1 MTTGSYLSINPLP
14 PKEAILAPR
23 KTFLD
28 NLRKALP
35 GSRISTREADPSDVT
50 IEHMYKPHES
60 VFGAVARDMVKAGWS
75 IFPQEQDGNRRPGTV
90 NNEMIK
96 WSEHHHLATQ
106 KPTPAALDLW
116 TAQCP
121 HLNVAVVLGPASG
134 NAFVLDIDVTDEDLS
149 AMVQE
154 IAEKILGKTPLR
166 RVGRWPKIAC
176 IYRHAE
182 DDVVPGRSLRFADYD
197 AAGNIMKSDNG
208 VEIISSGQ
216 AMTFYGKHHKTGRYF
231 TWLES
236 PPQILGPESAPL
248 VTSAMVNEFLEAVD
262 SVRQFYRLASF
273 ESSVSSWE
281 WDPNAEIHI
290 PKFRAS
296 GPASWVEDENGKVID
311 GREKY
316 LSTLATR
323 ISRANP
329 HLAHDESGKG
339 LETLIKIVHDQ
350 FIATAESTG
359 RWRGRS
365 LENEVKSKVTRTVNK
380 IRKGE
385 MTAFAPKRD
394 VNGQYVMN
402 QMVPNYIPAQPRNL
416 EGDSLDFL
424 PPPVDVRSVTPIT
437 QLTGQRAP
445 IRCEIKPPEEGAEQ
459 ARKLSPKRTKVANSV
474 VEGLNKAFNAFWDDV
489 YDQDRKQSRLHI
501 LKAPTGAGKT
511 SRGIQFIATDPRT
524 KEDYKIVGPGGE
536 VEFEGRAPIVFM
548 LPTYANI
555 GELRNRAEIL
565 NLDPNLSDAELREQA
580 AEKSL
585 IHEDDLEAKLAELRR
600 EAKNAGITTMVY
612 RGKLMAGCQM
622 AEKVKVAMD
631 AGVGTAGFCK
641 AEVNTGEKDDDG
653 KFIVEEKFCPFY
665 NTCEAIKQRQLIQQ
679 CHVVFAPH
687 AFLSLQ
693 IPEELQHVRAVVA
706 DERIHHLFLHTAT
719 FNINSLSTPRKMPKL
734 TKKERDSGL
743 DENTF
748 HADRREAAGVVTSA
762 LMKGECPVE
771 ALADCKERN
780 TDGTLA
786 APGWVKSA
794 IRVCGASIQRDGTIT
809 PDLSIEEVR
818 KICSQPTGVDVR
830 EEYRF
835 WKIVEER
842 LEARIFEKNNEA
854 LAAEGARLIPRK
866 TKGDREYRI
875 QKLEDISPKGEVINQ
890 IRISWRETPNW
901 INRPL
906 LLLDASAAPDM
917 ISKIWSGKEVVVH
930 DIPAELNV
938 RIVGIVDQTYSN
950 ASVVAPP
957 SATPKEKL
965 NSAILLNKIR
975 KSITMLSVL
984 FGWSRVVAGASILVR
999 RAVNTDW
1006 EGPNNVDWCHFG
1018 AMRGL
1023 DFAKNHAAAVS
1034 IGRMELPIRTID
1046 GLVAALTYD
1055 DDIPEQPYDLRGTGL
1070 AMDRTPLRT
1079 PMGTQRIRM
1088 RSGHDIEMAIPMFPG
1103 RWGRMIQKQ
1112 YREEE
1117 LLQFLGRLRPVYREG
1132 EAPIWF
1138 SLSSVLPEEVIV
1150 DDLIKID
1157 DFLNGSG
1164 GNECRIWE
1172 SIRRAGGV
1180 MDPDVAYETCSD
1192 LYATRGEVIAEM
1204 KKFGLDP
1211 ETGEAKGRFSW
1222 GLVAVRWKDKSGREG
1237 VSYVRADLTDPEGTL
1252 RTVRND
1258 ILGEAPKS
1266 CKKITKSRNKLPTRG
1281 REPDKIETELG
1292 TPESRRAAERSVA
1305 DAAAMKVLM
1314 ALPEGDFS
1322 FMKDPRGTPKI
1333 PMSFDPTFLNDTPEV
1348 IDMGSNVRLDVVSTK
1363 MTIDRL
1369 WKSLKAKTEV
1379 AVAETDTRSLA
1390 IEIEGGKV
1398 VAGATYENAGNHVR
1412 DADDGGDVEPTAFD
1426 PLDEEIP
1433 W

>member
-1 MTTGSYLSINPLP
+1 
-14 PKEAILAPR
+14 LAPR
-23 KTFLD
+23 KKFLEA
-28 NLRKALP
+28 LAKAAP
-35 GSRISTREADPSDVT
+35 GAKISSFVPDPATDT
-50 IEHMYKPHES
+50 IEHMYKPHEP
-60 VFGAVARDMVKAGWS
+60 VFGAVARDMIKAGWS
-75 IFPQEQDGNRRPGTV
+75 IFPQEQTDNRQPGTV
-90 NNEMIK
+90 NKEMIK
-96 WSEHHHLATQ
+96 WSEDHHLATE
-106 KPTPAALDLW
+106 KPKPEALNLW
-116 TAQCP
+116 IEQCP

-149 AMVQE
+149 ATIQE
-154 IAEKILGKTPLR
+154 IAERVLGKSRLR
-166 RVGRWPKIAC
+166 RVGRWPKIAV
-176 IYRHAE
+176 IYRHAA

-197 AAGNIMKSDNG
+197 EAGNIKKSDNG

-231 TWLES
+231 SWLDS
-236 PPQILGPESAPL
+236 PPQILGPDSAPL
-248 VTSAMVNEFLEAVD
+248 VTSAMVNDFLDQVD
-262 SVRQFYRLASF
+262 SVRRFYRISSF
-273 ESSVSSWE
+273 ETSVTTWE
-281 WDPNAEIHI
+281 YDEDAKILI
-290 PKFRAS
+290 PKIRAD

-316 LSTLATR
+316 LQTLSRR
-323 ISRANP
+323 IAQANP
-329 HLAHDESGKG
+329 NLSLSEDRAALDA
-339 LETLIKIVHDQ
+339 LIKIVFEQ
-350 FIATAESTG
+350 FSATAEVSG

-365 LENEVKSKVTRTVNK
+365 LEKEVISKVTRVVAAIKSGKLSTFK
-380 IRKGE
+380 QKLDEKGRFVD
-385 MTAFAPKRD
+385 TFSK
-394 VNGQYVMN
+394 NH
-402 QMVPNYIPAQPRNL
+402 IPPQPRN
-416 EGDSLDFL
+416 EGGDALDFL
-424 PPPVDVRSVTPIT
+424 PPPVNVLNDFSDGSSLPRK
-437 QLTGQRAP
+437 P
-445 IRCEIKPPEEGAEQ
+445 IRCKIKPPEQGAEE
-459 ARKLSPKRTKVANSV
+459 RRRLSPKRAKVASGV
-474 VEGLNKAFNAFWDDV
+474 VDGLNKAFNAFWDDV
-489 YDQDRKQSRLHI
+489 YDPQRRQSRIHI

-524 KEDYKIVGPGGE
+524 KDDYTIRGPNGE
-536 VEFEGRAPIVFM
+536 IEFEGRAPIVFM

-555 GELRNRAEIL
+555 GELRQRAEVL

-600 EAKNAGITTMVY
+600 DAKNAGITTMVY
-612 RGKLMAGCQM
+612 RGKLMAGCLM
-622 AEKVKVAMD
+622 SEKVQIAMN

-641 AEVNTGEKDDDG
+641 AEVKTEEKDENG
-653 KFIVEEKFCPFY
+653 KFVVEEKFCPFY
-665 NTCEAIKQRQLIQQ
+665 NDCEAIKQRQQIQR

-719 FNINSLSTPRKMPKL
+719 FNINSLSMPRKMPKL
-734 TKKERDSGL
+734 TKAERENGV
-743 DENTF
+743 DESQF
-748 HADRREAAGVVTSA
+748 HADRAEAAAVVSTA

-771 ALADCKERN
+771 ALANCKEMNADR
-780 TDGTLA
+780 TPA
-786 APGWVKSA
+786 APSWVKSA

-809 PDLSIEEVR
+809 PELSIEEVK

-835 WKIVEER
+835 WKIIEER
-842 LEARIFEKNNEA
+842 LEARIKEKLEAA
-854 LAAEGARLIPRK
+854 LALGTGKQVHRQ

-965 NSAILLNKIR
+965 ESAILLNKIR
-975 KSITMLSVL
+975 KSISMLSVL

-999 RAVNTDW
+999 RAVNTNW

-1079 PMGTQRIRM
+1079 PMGVQRIRM

-1103 RWGRMIQKQ
+1103 KWGRMIQRQ

-1138 SLSSVLPEEVIV
+1138 SLSSVLPEDVIV

-1157 DFLNGSG
+1157 DFLAGAG
-1164 GNECRIWE
+1164 GEKCRIWE
-1172 SIRRAGGV
+1172 AIRRAGGV
-1180 MDPDVAYETCSD
+1180 LDPDVAYETCSD
-1192 LYATRGEVIAEM
+1192 LYGSRQEIDNEL
-1204 KKFGLDP
+1204 KRFGLDP
-1211 ETGEAKGRFSW
+1211 ETGEAEGRLSW
-1222 GLVAVRWKDKSGREG
+1222 GLVAIRWREKGGREG
-1237 VSYVRADLTDPEGTL
+1237 VSFVRADFADPEETL
-1252 RTVRND
+1252 RNVRTE
-1258 ILGEAPKS
+1258 ILGQAPKS
-1266 CKKITKSRNKLPTRG
+1266 CKRLTKTRSKTLARG
-1281 REPDKIETELG
+1281 REPDKIEAELG
-1292 TPESRRAAERSVA
+1292 TLESRRAAEREISEE
-1305 DAAAMKVLM
+1305 AALQVLM
-1314 ALPEGDFS
+1314 SQPNLSHIKESKKLPLFFDADFLEEQS
-1322 FMKDPRGTPKI
+1322 RERVDF
-1333 PMSFDPTFLNDTPEV
+1333 
-1348 IDMGSNVRLDVVSTK
+1348 DVVSSK
-1363 MTIDRL
+1363 MTIEQL
-1369 WKSLKAKTEV
+1369 WMSLKAKKDI
-1379 AVAETDTRSLA
+1379 AVTETDTSKLA
-1390 IEIEGGKV
+1390 AEAEGVKAV
-1398 VAGATYENAGNHVR
+1398 QNTTYESAGNHVQ
-1412 DADDGGDVEPTAFD
+1412 DADVEEKDDVSAFD
-1426 PLDEEIP
+1426 EEDESIP

>member
-1 MTTGSYLSINPLP
+1 M
-14 PKEAILAPR
+14 EADLAPR
-23 KTFLD
+23 KTLFDLA
-28 NLRKALP
+28 KAVP
-35 GSRISTREADPSDVT
+35 GARIIKRDEETPDTT

-60 VFGAVARDMVKAGWS
+60 VFGAVAHAMVKAGWS

-90 NNEMIK
+90 NKEMIK
-96 WSEHHHLATQ
+96 WSEDHKLSTE
-106 KPTPAALDLW
+106 KPRPEILDLW

-154 IAEKILGKTPLR
+154 IAERILGRTPLR
-166 RVGRWPKIAC
+166 RVGRWPKIAFV
-176 IYRHAE
+176 YRHAE
-182 DDVVPGRSLRFADYD
+182 DDVVAGRSWRFADYD
-197 AAGNIMKSDNG
+197 EAGNIAKGDNG
-208 VEIISSGQ
+208 IEIISSGQ

-231 TWLES
+231 TWLDG
-236 PPQILGPESAPL
+236 PPQILGPESAPI
-248 VTSAMVNEFLEAVD
+248 VTAAMVDDFMEAVD
-262 SVRQFYRLASF
+262 SVRRFYRVASF
-273 ESSVSSWE
+273 ETSITTWE
-281 WDPNAEIHI
+281 WDEDAQVHI
-290 PKFRAS
+290 PRIRAS
-296 GPASWVEDENGKVID
+296 GPASWVEDESGKVID
-311 GREKY
+311 GREVY
-316 LSTLATR
+316 LRNLALR
-323 ISRANP
+323 ISKANP
-329 HLAHDESGKG
+329 QLSLEGSGKG
-339 LETLIKIVHDQ
+339 LEMLIRIVYDQ
-350 FIATAESTG
+350 FTATADTSG

-365 LENEVKSKVTRTVNK
+365 LENEVRSKVTRAVAGIKSGK
-380 IRKGE
+380 IS
-385 MTAFAPKRD
+385 TFAPKKD
-394 VNGQYVMN
+394 SEGK
-402 QMVPNYIPAQPRNL
+402 YISTSHSQNHIPPQPRD
-416 EGDSLDFL
+416 EKGDSLDFL
-424 PPPVDVRSVTPIT
+424 PPAVDVNSVRTAANAH
-437 QLTGQRAP
+437 LQRAP
-445 IRCEIKPPEEGAEQ
+445 IRCEIKAPEDGAEK
-459 ARKLSPKRTKVANSV
+459 ARRLSPKREKVASGV
-474 VEGLNKAFNAFWDDV
+474 VEGLNKAFNSFWDDV
-489 YDQDRKQSRLHI
+489 YDTTRRKSRIHI

-524 KEDYKIVGPGGE
+524 KDEYTIRGPNGE
-536 VEFEGRAPIVFM
+536 IEFEGRSPIVFM

-555 GELRNRAEIL
+555 GELRNRAEVL

-585 IHEDDLEAKLAELRR
+585 IHEDDLEAKLEELRR
-600 EAKNAGITTMVY
+600 DAKNAGITTMVY

-622 AEKVKVAMD
+622 SEKVKLAME

-641 AEVNTGEKDDDG
+641 AEVKTGEKDEDG

-665 NTCEAIKQRQLIQQ
+665 NDCEAIKQRQQIQK

-734 TKKERDSGL
+734 SKKERDTGV
-743 DENTF
+743 DENQF
-748 HADRREAAGVVTSA
+748 HADRADAAAIVNSA

-771 ALADCKERN
+771 ALVLCKERN
-780 TDGTLA
+780 KDGTPS
-786 APGWVKSA
+786 APSWVKSA

-809 PDLSIEEVR
+809 PELTIEEIK

-835 WKIVEER
+835 WKIIEER
-842 LEARIFEKNNEA
+842 LDARIKERVEES
-854 LAAEGARLIPRK
+854 LARGTGREIPRT

-875 QKLEDISPKGEVINQ
+875 QKLEDISPKGEVINE

-965 NSAILLNKIR
+965 GSAILLNKIR
-975 KSITMLSVL
+975 KSISMLSVL

-1079 PMGTQRIRM
+1079 PMGKQRIRM

-1138 SLSSVLPEEVIV
+1138 SLSSVIPEEVIV

-1157 DFLNGSG
+1157 DFLDGAGGSK
-1164 GNECRIWE
+1164 CRIWE
-1172 SIRRAGGV
+1172 AIRRGGGV
-1180 MDPDVAYETCSD
+1180 MDIDVAYETCSD
-1192 LYATRGEVIAEM
+1192 LYASRQEIVTEM

-1211 ETGEAKGRFSW
+1211 ETGAAEGRVAW
-1222 GLVAVRWKDKSGREG
+1222 GLVAIRWKETGGREG
-1237 VSYVRADLTDPEGTL
+1237 ISYVRADFQDPEGTL
-1252 RTVRND
+1252 RNVRTE
-1258 ILGEAPKS
+1258 IVGETPKS
-1266 CKKITKSRNKLPTRG
+1266 CKKISKGRNRTLARG
-1281 REPDKIETELG
+1281 RDPDKIEAELG
-1292 TPESRRAAERSVA
+1292 TLDSRRAAERQIA
-1305 DAAAMKVLM
+1305 DEAAVQVLM
-1314 ALPEGDFS
+1314 AQSKAS
-1322 FMKDPRGTPKI
+1322 FTHMKDAIGSRKLPLQYDA
-1333 PMSFDPTFLNDTPEV
+1333 SFLDDDEEGKSSETGSLVGLEV
-1348 IDMGSNVRLDVVSTK
+1348 FSTK

-1369 WKSLKAKTEV
+1369 WASLKAKNAKEGPETVGAAGAAEV
-1379 AVAETDTRSLA
+1379 DGA
-1390 IEIEGGKV
+1390 KV
-1398 VAGATYENAGNHVR
+1398 VATATYENAANHVR
-1412 DADDGGDVEPTAFD
+1412 DVDDDGEYDPTAFD
-1426 PLDEEIP
+1426 EEDLLIP